1 MFRREPLR
9 LFRRAQC
16 SNRPAQRAGPWG
28 RATRPSDTALAMNSA
43 NSGTGSALRHSPA
56 AQARYQPA
64 EPPIASRTKA
74 RQSTRSTTQSNP
86 GARPP
91 SIRRVPSGK
100 VASSEPCS
108 NPWSIRSSMRWK
120 SGANRRARHPGVRS
134 AGGRRIDNAALPRRG
149 STAFIGPLSAPC
161 RASLQ
166 SPLHLAI
173 GRQRALATL
182 AMADPLFGIG

>member
-1 MFRREPLR
+1 MGARDATVRFADVYATSRDAKA
-9 LFRRAQC
+9 RA
-16 SNRPAQRAGPWG
+16 
-28 RATRPSDTALAMNSA
+28 DYEALLTDLETNF
-43 NSGTGSALRHSPA
+43 
-56 AQARYQPA
+56 
-64 EPPIASRTKA
+64 ASRTKA

-86 GARPP
+86 GPRPP
-91 SIRRVPSGK
+91 NSRRVLSGK

-108 NPWSIRSSMRWK
+108 SPWSIRSSMRWK
-120 SGANRRARHPGVRS
+120 SGASRRARHPGVRS

-173 GRQRALATL
+173 GRQRTLTPL
-182 AMADPLFGIG
+182 AMADPLFVIG